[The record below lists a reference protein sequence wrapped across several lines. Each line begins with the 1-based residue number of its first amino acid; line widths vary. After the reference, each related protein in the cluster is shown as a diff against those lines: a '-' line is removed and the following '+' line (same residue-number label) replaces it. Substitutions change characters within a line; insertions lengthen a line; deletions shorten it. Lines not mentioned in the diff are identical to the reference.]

1 MGNSAFRGACQI
13 GPILGHDGDEC
24 RVNLC
29 SNGRYVC
36 ITCQRVYP
44 QLSDATVASVKALLE
59 AHPRFPYCGAPQVN
73 DLGLSLHFDKYGF
86 ESASIVWY
94 SDHDLAAAAAPVLS
108 IGRPFDPSEFGEFP
122 AALVAAAQ
130 NLEKIG
136 FRVVA
141 PNLADADAAQD
152 WFARAQ
158 RSVTLVLGNFPVPG
172 KPAIQGLKVTLTYVI
187 GESRP

>member
-1 MGNSAFRGACQI
+1 MTSSAFRGACQI

-24 RVNLC
+24 RVNNC
-29 SNGRYVC
+29 SSGRYDCV
-36 ITCQRVYP
+36 TCGRCYP
-44 QLSDATVASVKALLE
+44 HLSAETVNTVKALLQ

-73 DLGLSLHFDKYGF
+73 DLGLSLSFDQYGF
-86 ESASIVWY
+86 ERASIVWY
-94 SDHDLAAAAAPVLS
+94 TQHDLV
-108 IGRPFDPSEFGEFP
+108 GRSFNPAEFGQFP
-122 AALVAAAQ
+122 ASLVTAAQ

-141 PNLADADAAQD
+141 PNFSDGNED

-158 RSVTLVLGNFPVPG
+158 RTVTLVLGNNPVPG
-172 KPAIQGLKVTLTYVI
+172 KPAVLGLKVELTYVI